1 MKLIP
6 SFKMLFLTCAIASL
20 ACSSLAQENQTPTIQ
35 TYSKFDFIPGNELVF
50 FDDFSNIMNG
60 DFPSMWNSNGSGE
73 VVTVNQFPGKWFR
86 MNPESSFYLNK
97 PLKLSENF
105 TIEFDVFVLSEEDHP
120 NNTCVALYS
129 VDPEDPFP
137 TMYVPGKYGIEINL
151 GNFNQEKEIQSDNS
165 FRSYVNEENTSFGGE
180 YSKTEGILKY
190 GKVNKISIW
199 VQKTR
204 LRLYVNEQKVFDVQR
219 AFPANPEIN
228 SIRFSPEY
236 DCYFHISNFRVANA
250 GEDLRSLLLTHGKIV
265 SYGIYFDSGKDV
277 VKPQSYA
284 TLKEIA
290 SILKDNPELKIIIA
304 GHTDSDGDDAMNL
317 DLSKRRAE
325 NVKKMLVSEFQIQA
339 DRISTEGKGEVEPVV
354 PNTTAENKAK
364 NRRVEFVRI

>member
-1 MKLIP
+1 MKFIP
-6 SFKMLFLTCAIASL
+6 CLKMIAIIGVI
-20 ACSSLAQENQTPTIQ
+20 ACFVLSATAQDNQSQTIQ
-35 TYSKFDFIPGNELVF
+35 TYSKFDFIPGSELVF
-50 FDDFSNIMNG
+50 FDDFSNIFNG

-120 NNTCVALYS
+120 NNTYIALYS
-129 VDPEDPFP
+129 VDPDDPFP
-137 TMYVPGKYGIEINL
+137 TMYVPGKYGIELNL
-151 GNFNQEKEIQSDNS
+151 GNFNQEKEISSDNNY
-165 FRSYVNEENTSFGGE
+165 RSYNNDSNTSFGGE

-190 GKVNKISIW
+190 GKMNRVSIW

-204 LRLYVNEQKVFDVQR
+204 LRLYINEQKVFDVQR
-219 AFPANPEIN
+219 AFPPNPEIN
-228 SIRFSPEY
+228 SIRFSPDY
-236 DCYFHISNFRVANA
+236 DCNFHISNFRVANA
-250 GEDLRSLLLTHGKIV
+250 GEDLRTLLLTQGKIV

-290 SILKDNPELKIIIA
+290 TVLKDNPELKILIA

-325 NVKKMLVSEFQIQA
+325 NVKKMLVSEFQIET

-364 NRRVEFVRI
+364 NRRVEFIRI

>member
-1 MKLIP
+1 
-6 SFKMLFLTCAIASL
+6 
-20 ACSSLAQENQTPTIQ
+20 
-35 TYSKFDFIPGNELVF
+35 
-50 FDDFSNIMNG
+50 
-60 DFPSMWNSNGSGE
+60 
-73 VVTVNQFPGKWFR
+73 
-86 MNPESSFYLNK
+86 
-97 PLKLSENF
+97 
-105 TIEFDVFVLSEEDHP
+105 
-120 NNTCVALYS
+120 
-129 VDPEDPFP
+129 
-137 TMYVPGKYGIEINL
+137 
-151 GNFNQEKEIQSDNS
+151 
-165 FRSYVNEENTSFGGE
+165 
-180 YSKTEGILKY
+180 
-190 GKVNKISIW
+190 
-199 VQKTR
+199 
-204 LRLYVNEQKVFDVQR
+204 LYVNEQKVFDVQR